1 MSSELTRRVVFGVI
15 AAPIAI
21 AIVIFGGAPLAAL
34 LAVTSALA
42 AWELFRLARAT
53 GLTPFDDAGIAIAG
67 VIPLVVHA
75 RYLRIYDPDG
85 FIGPISLAVM
95 CLLVLLTIAI
105 WRRGPSGKPLGAVAS
120 TAFGAAYT
128 GGMLSYGYA
137 IRYHDYAFGP
147 AALPLAGR
155 TFTIA
160 SGGLLLLLPILLTWA
175 SDIGAYAVGRTVGR
189 HKLIPSVSPGKTIE
203 GAIGGLAATMLV
215 AWVYTRFLLHP
226 ATNLD
231 FRWHPAGALL
241 FGALVSVAAQVGDLV
256 ESLLKREAGAKDSS
270 RLIPGHGGVLDRL
283 DSLLFVMPVSYVV
296 LGWLLTWGPT

>member
-1 MSSELTRRVVFGVI
+1 VI

-53 GLTPFDDAGIAIAG
+53 GLTPFDDAGIVIAG

-85 FIGPISLAVM
+85 FIGPISLAVI

-105 WRRGPSGKPLGAVAS
+105 WTRGPSGKPLGSVAS

-175 SDIGAYAVGRTVGR
+175 SDIGAYAVGRTFGR

-226 ATNLD
+226 ATSLD